1 MACGAA
7 VACPDRKVICL
18 EGDFSLNF
26 CIMALWTMAKQQTD
40 LCVINMNNSG
50 SRALQMEL
58 ARVRPGDETDKAL
71 SMLLIQNPE
80 PDYVKIAEGY
90 GVPGTKATT
99 AEEFHEQFVAAMEK
113 KGPHFI
119 DAHVESMAP
128 ATIKMIRDNLVL

>member
-1 MACGAA
+1 M
-7 VACPDRKVICL
+7 
-18 EGDFSLNF
+18 
-26 CIMALWTMAKQQTD
+26 
-40 LCVINMNNSG
+40 CVINMNNSG

-58 ARVRPGDETDKAL
+58 ARVRPGDETEKAL

-90 GVPGTKATT
+90 GVPASRATT
-99 AEEFHEQFVAAMEK
+99 AEEFHEQFVAEMEK

-128 ATIKMIRDNLVL
+128 KTIEMIRENLVL